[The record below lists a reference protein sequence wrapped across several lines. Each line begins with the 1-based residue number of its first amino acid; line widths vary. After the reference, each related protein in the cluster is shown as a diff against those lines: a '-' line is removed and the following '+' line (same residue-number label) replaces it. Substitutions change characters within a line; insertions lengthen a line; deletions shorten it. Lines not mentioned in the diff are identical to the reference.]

1 MCRRS
6 LRGNREI
13 PRLTS
18 GNKEP
23 WFASGRRGAVADDVR
38 VREVRLRHISW
49 EADEQGGAIRC
60 GVGGA
65 KGGGQ
70 GEYGSAKHVPGTGPG
85 KRVTGA
91 GPHTASGKAQEEGE
105 VHRALPPYHR
115 PAAPGGVLRT
125 QGECR
130 SRSGRAEMGRI
141 RGGSRAQARRS
152 ARTTPAGSVS
162 GAAGPARVHTQVRR
176 AAPARGCRPGRQNRP
191 EGDCRSAKR
200 DL

>member
-1 MCRRS
+1 MTYGCGKS
-6 LRGNREI
+6 DSAIL
-13 PRLTS
+13 
-18 GNKEP
+18 
-23 WFASGRRGAVADDVR
+23 
-38 VREVRLRHISW
+38 
-49 EADEQGGAIRC
+49 ADEQSGAIRC

-125 QGECR
+125 QGEC
-130 SRSGRAEMGRI
+130 
-141 RGGSRAQARRS
+141 
-152 ARTTPAGSVS
+152 PL
-162 GAAGPARVHTQVRR
+162 
-176 AAPARGCRPGRQNRP
+176 P
-191 EGDCRSAKR
+191 EWTG
-200 DL
+200 